1 MRHRRLPLAGGP
13 GIARPAADAT
23 RQGIPARLTP
33 VRWLRTFGEVV
44 RSGLTI
50 EETRLEP
57 LLALRTAAG
66 VAIVVGS
73 ALWLASPAYAASA
86 ALGAYSAG
94 GATFQRTWRPR
105 KVIALG
111 AGAGLA
117 LSTFVGYL
125 AAGRL
130 ATFLPLLA
138 VWAFAAGMAW
148 ALGSTAGIVAAT
160 TVGSMLVTITLPT
173 SVGRALEHAGVIA
186 LGGVAQAVLILLF
199 PIRRWGA
206 HRDALA
212 DALAALA
219 DYARRLRHDPT
230 APFEP
235 EPLMTAR
242 DAAAVTPSQARTRP
256 PVLHGPRG
264 LAEHILPVVAA
275 LADPDVGAPAEGP
288 GRDRARELL
297 DAAADVLD
305 AAARTVR
312 DGTPAEV
319 PAGAADVLHIDGE
332 HEVLEGP
339 ARQAAE
345 RLVELL
351 GEALEIAGSGGAHD
365 KAPAPHTPASIQ
377 FLVRP
382 TMFRLLPVVVR
393 AVHPELR
400 RDSPVFRHAVRL
412 AAVATLGYLIA
423 SRLPLNHGYWAPI
436 ASVMV
441 MRPDFH
447 GTYARAVARLAGTL
461 AGVALATGMVRA
473 MGPDA
478 QMFGALAVVSAALS
492 YTLIRTGYAYSQCF
506 TAAYV
511 VFLLGMGGQ
520 AWEQTVPERVVLTLI
535 GGVLAML
542 AYVVFPAWQTPRL
555 PGRLADWLAANGRY
569 AAAVLRSYAEP
580 TREHRADMR
589 RALLASREARAA
601 WEEAYDQAR
610 QEPVRPRGLT
620 SREAEE
626 AEEALKGFDRAAMVM
641 ESHVPRGD
649 SRFGPEAERL
659 AEALEADTAQAA
671 VDVRE
676 HRDPHWGRVEEALHA
691 WEGAAGDQSPVLRRG
706 AELQKRALE
715 DLATAVSRTPLERD
729 VGSARE
735 EQRVRA
741 AVAAESDGSGP
752 AHRSG

>member
-1 MRHRRLPLAGGP
+1 M
-13 GIARPAADAT
+13 T
-23 RQGIPARLTP
+23 
-33 VRWLRTFGEVV
+33 WLRAFGEVV
-44 RSGLTI
+44 RSALKI

-57 LLALRTAAG
+57 LLALRAAAG
-66 VAIVVGS
+66 LAIVIG
-73 ALWLASPAYAASA
+73 ATLWLASPAYAASA

-105 KVIALG
+105 KVVALG
-111 AGAGLA
+111 TGAALA

-130 ATFLPLLA
+130 VTFLPLLA

-148 ALGSTAGIVAAT
+148 AVGSTAGIVAAT

-186 LGGVAQAVLILLF
+186 LGGVTQAVLILLF

-212 DALAALA
+212 DALAAVA

-230 APFEP
+230 APFDP

-256 PVLHGPRG
+256 LVLHGPRG
-264 LAEHILPVVAA
+264 LAERVRPVVAA

-305 AAARTVR
+305 AVARSIR
-312 DGTPAEV
+312 RGTPAEV
-319 PAGAADVLHIDGE
+319 RPESMDALRVDEE

-351 GEALEIAGSGGAHD
+351 GEALEIAGCGCPPGR
-365 KAPAPHTPASIQ
+365 TPTPPGLAGDR
-377 FLVRP
+377 FMVRP
-382 TMFRLLPVVVR
+382 TMLRLVPVVVR
-393 AVHPELR
+393 AVRRELR
-400 RDSPVFRHAVRL
+400 PDSPVFRHAVRL

-423 SRLPLNHGYWAPI
+423 ARLPLGHGYWAPI

-447 GTYARAVARLAGTL
+447 RTYARAVARLAGTL

-473 MGPDA
+473 LGSDA
-478 QMFGALAVVSAALS
+478 YVSGALAVISAGLS
-492 YTLIRTGYAYSQCF
+492 YTLNRTGYAYTQCF

-520 AWEQTVPERVVLTLI
+520 AWEQTVPERVVLTLL
-535 GGVLAML
+535 GGALAML
-542 AYVVFPAWQTPRL
+542 AYVVYPAWETPRL

-569 AAAVLRSYAEP
+569 AAAVLRDYAEP
-580 TREHRADMR
+580 TREHHADMR
-589 RALLASREARAA
+589 RALLDSREARAA
-601 WEEAYDQAR
+601 WQEAYERAK

-620 SREAEE
+620 AREAQE
-626 AEEALKGFDRAAMVM
+626 AQEALKGFGRAAMLM
-641 ESHVPRGD
+641 ESHVPRAD
-649 SRFGPEAERL
+649 SRFVPEAERF
-659 AEALEADTAQAA
+659 AEALETDTAKAA
-671 VDVRE
+671 VAVRE
-676 HRDPHWGRVEEALHA
+676 HRNPDWGGVEEALRA
-691 WEGAAGDQSPVLRRG
+691 WEDAAAGNGSPVVRRE

-741 AVAAESDGSGP
+741 TLAAEGNGSGP
-752 AHRSG
+752 TRRGG

>member
-1 MRHRRLPLAGGP
+1 M
-13 GIARPAADAT
+13 
-23 RQGIPARLTP
+23 
-33 VRWLRTFGEVV
+33 
-44 RSGLTI
+44 RSGLKI

-57 LLALRTAAG
+57 LLALRAAVG
-66 VAIVVGS
+66 VAIVIGS
-73 ALWLASPAYAASA
+73 ALWLVSPAYAASA

-94 GATFQRTWRPR
+94 GATFQRNWRPR
-105 KVIALG
+105 KVVALG

-130 ATFLPLLA
+130 VTFLPLLA

-148 ALGSTAGIVAAT
+148 AVGSTAGIVAAT
-160 TVGSMLVTITLPT
+160 TVGGMLVTITLPT
-173 SVGRALEHAGVIA
+173 SIGRALEHAGVIA
-186 LGGVAQAVLILLF
+186 LGGVTQAVLILLF

-212 DALAALA
+212 DALAAVA

-230 APFEP
+230 APFDP

-264 LAEHILPVVAA
+264 LAERIRPVVAA

-305 AAARTVR
+305 AAARSIR
-312 DGTPAEV
+312 RGTPVEV
-319 PAGAADVLHIDGE
+319 RPESTDVLCVDEE
-332 HEVLEGP
+332 HDMLEGP
-339 ARQAAE
+339 ARRAAE

-351 GEALEIAGSGGAHD
+351 GEALEIAGSGCAPGRAPTPPGLAGA
-365 KAPAPHTPASIQ
+365 Q

-382 TMFRLLPVVVR
+382 TMLRLVPVVVR
-393 AVHPELR
+393 AVRRELR
-400 RDSPVFRHAVRL
+400 RDSPVFRHGVRL

-423 SRLPLNHGYWAPI
+423 ARLPLGHGYWAPI
-436 ASVMV
+436 VSVMV

-447 GTYARAVARLAGTL
+447 RTYARVVARLAGTL
-461 AGVALATGMVRA
+461 AGVALATGMVRVLA
-473 MGPDA
+473 PDA
-478 QMFGALAVVSAALS
+478 HVFGALAVVSAGLS
-492 YTLIRTGYAYSQCF
+492 YMLNRTGYAYSQCF

-511 VFLLGMGGQ
+511 VFLLGMDGQ
-520 AWEQTVPERVVLTLI
+520 VWEQTVPERVVLTLL
-535 GGVLAML
+535 GGALAML
-542 AYVVFPAWQTPRL
+542 AYVVFPAWETPRL

-569 AAAVLRSYAEP
+569 AAAVLRDYAEP
-580 TREHRADMR
+580 TWEHHTDMR
-589 RALLASREARAA
+589 QALLESREARAA
-601 WEEAYDQAR
+601 WQEAYDRAR

-620 SREAEE
+620 LREAQE
-626 AEEALKGFDRAAMVM
+626 AQEALKGFGRAAMLM
-641 ESHVPRGD
+641 EGHVPSAD
-649 SRFGPEAERL
+649 SRFVPESERF
-659 AEALEADTAQAA
+659 AEALETDTAKAA
-671 VDVRE
+671 IAVRE
-676 HRDPHWGRVEEALHA
+676 HRNPDWGRVEEALRA
-691 WEGAAGDQSPVLRRG
+691 WEDAAGNGSPVVRRE

-735 EQRVRA
+735 DQRVRA
-741 AVAAESDGSGP
+741 AAAAEDDESGP
-752 AHRSG
+752 VHRGG

>member
-1 MRHRRLPLAGGP
+1 M
-13 GIARPAADAT
+13 T
-23 RQGIPARLTP
+23 
-33 VRWLRTFGEVV
+33 WLRALREVV

-57 LLALRTAAG
+57 LLALRTAVG
-66 VAIVVGS
+66 VAIVIGP

-94 GATFQRTWRPR
+94 AATFQRTWRPR

-111 AGAGLA
+111 AGVGLA
-117 LSTFVGYL
+117 LSTFLGYL
-125 AAGRL
+125 AAGRF

-148 ALGSTAGIVAAT
+148 AVGSTAGIVAAT
-160 TVGSMLVTITLPT
+160 TVGSMLVTVTLPT
-173 SVGRALEHAGVIA
+173 SVGRALEHAGIIA
-186 LGGVAQAVLILLF
+186 LGGVAQALLILLF

-212 DALAALA
+212 DALAAVA

-230 APFEP
+230 APFDP

-242 DAAAVTPSQARTRP
+242 DAAAVTPSQARSRP
-256 PVLHGPRG
+256 SVLHGPRG
-264 LAEHILPVVAA
+264 LAERIRPVVAA

-297 DAAADVLD
+297 DAAAEVLD
-305 AAARTVR
+305 AAAGAIRR
-312 DGTPAEV
+312 GNPAEV
-319 PAGAADVLHIDGE
+319 SPGSTDALRVDEE

-351 GEALEIAGSGGAHD
+351 GEALEIARCGTRGRT
-365 KAPAPHTPASIQ
+365 PAPPGPANAQ

-382 TMFRLLPVVVR
+382 TMFRLVPVVVR
-393 AVHPELR
+393 AVRPELR

-423 SRLPLNHGYWAPI
+423 ARLPVDHGYWAPI
-436 ASVMV
+436 TSVMV

-447 GTYARAVARLAGTL
+447 QTYARAVARLAGTL

-473 MGPDA
+473 LGPDA
-478 QMFGALAVVSAALS
+478 QVFGLLAVVSAGLS
-492 YTLIRTGYAYSQCF
+492 FTLNRTGYAYSQCF

-520 AWEQTVPERVVLTLI
+520 GWEQTVPERVVLTLL
-535 GGVLAML
+535 GGALAML
-542 AYVVFPAWQTPRL
+542 AYVVFPAWETPRL
-555 PGRLADWLAANGRY
+555 PGRLADWLAADGRY

-580 TREHRADMR
+580 TREHHADLR

-601 WEEAYDQAR
+601 WQETYDRAR

-626 AEEALKGFDRAAMVM
+626 AQEALKGFDRAAMLM
-641 ESHVPRGD
+641 ESHVPRDD
-649 SRFGPEAERL
+649 SRLVPEAERF

-676 HRDPHWGRVEEALHA
+676 HRNPHWARVEEALHV
-691 WEGAAGDQSPVLRRG
+691 WEGAAAGDGSPVVRRG
-706 AELQKRALE
+706 VEMQKQALE

-741 AVAAESDGSGP
+741 AAAAEGDGSGP
-752 AHRSG
+752 AHRGG

>member
-1 MRHRRLPLAGGP
+1 M
-13 GIARPAADAT
+13 
-23 RQGIPARLTP
+23 
-33 VRWLRTFGEVV
+33 RWLRAFGEVV

-105 KVIALG
+105 KVIALA

-130 ATFLPLLA
+130 VTFLPLLA

-148 ALGSTAGIVAAT
+148 ALGSTAGIVATT

-199 PIRRWGA
+199 PVRRWGA

-212 DALAALA
+212 DALAAVA

-264 LAEHILPVVAA
+264 LAERIAPVVAA

-297 DAAADVLD
+297 AAAADVLD

-312 DGTPAEV
+312 RGTPTEVSARTAEV
-319 PAGAADVLHIDGE
+319 LHVDEE

-351 GEALEIAGSGGAHD
+351 CEALEIAGCGGARD
-365 KAPAPHTPASIQ
+365 KAPTPPGPPSAQ

-393 AVHPELR
+393 AVRPELR
-400 RDSPVFRHAVRL
+400 QDSPVFRHAVRL

-423 SRLPLNHGYWAPI
+423 SRLPVDHGYWAPI

-447 GTYARAVARLAGTL
+447 RTYARAVARLAGTL
-461 AGVALATGMVRA
+461 AGVAVATGMVRA
-473 MGPDA
+473 LGPDA
-478 QMFGALAVVSAALS
+478 HVFGALAVVSAGLS
-492 YTLIRTGYAYSQCF
+492 YTLNRTGYAYSQCF
-506 TAAYV
+506 TASYV

-520 AWEQTVPERVVLTLI
+520 AWEQTVPERVVLTLL
-535 GGVLAML
+535 GGALAML
-542 AYVVFPAWQTPRL
+542 AYVVFPAWETPRL
-555 PGRLADWLAANGRY
+555 PSRLADWLAANGRY
-569 AAAVLRSYAEP
+569 GAAVLRSYAEP
-580 TREHRADMR
+580 TWEHRTDMR

-601 WEEAYDQAR
+601 WQEAYDQAR

-641 ESHVPRGD
+641 ESHVPHGD
-649 SRFGPEAERL
+649 SRFAPDAERL

-676 HRDPHWGRVEEALHA
+676 HRNPDWGRVEEALHA
-691 WEGAAGDQSPVLRRG
+691 WEGAAEDRSPVLRRG

-729 VGSARE
+729 VGSTRE
-735 EQRVRA
+735 EQRMRA
-741 AVAAESDGSGP
+741 AVAEGDGSGP
-752 AHRSG
+752 AHRGA

>member
-1 MRHRRLPLAGGP
+1 M
-13 GIARPAADAT
+13 
-23 RQGIPARLTP
+23 
-33 VRWLRTFGEVV
+33 RWLRAFGEVV
-44 RSGLTI
+44 RSGLRI

-66 VAIVVGS
+66 VAIVIGP
-73 ALWLASPAYAASA
+73 ALWLISPEYAASA

-105 KVIALG
+105 KVIALS

-130 ATFLPLLA
+130 VTFLPLLA
-138 VWAFAAGMAW
+138 VWGFVAGMAW
-148 ALGSTAGIVAAT
+148 AVGSTAGIVAAT
-160 TVGSMLVTITLPT
+160 TVGSMLVTVTLPT

-186 LGGVAQAVLILLF
+186 LGGVVQAMLILLF

-212 DALAALA
+212 DALAAVA

-230 APFEP
+230 APFDP

-264 LAEHILPVVAA
+264 LAERIRPVVAV

-305 AAARTVR
+305 VAARSIRRGV
-312 DGTPAEV
+312 PAEV
-319 PAGAADVLHIDGE
+319 PPRSADVLRVDEE

-351 GEALEIAGSGGAHD
+351 GEALEIAGSGGG
-365 KAPAPHTPASIQ
+365 KRPTQPGPAGSQ

-382 TMFRLLPVVVR
+382 TMFRLVPVVVR
-393 AVHPELR
+393 AVRRELR
-400 RDSPVFRHAVRL
+400 GDSPVFRHAVRL

-423 SRLPLNHGYWAPI
+423 AQLPLGHGYWAPI

-447 GTYARAVARLAGTL
+447 RTYARAVARLAGTL

-473 MGPDA
+473 LGPDA
-478 QMFGALAVVSAALS
+478 HVFGALAVVSAGLS
-492 YTLIRTGYAYSQCF
+492 YTLSRTGYAYSQCF

-520 AWEQTVPERVVLTLI
+520 AWEQTVPERVVLTLL
-535 GGVLAML
+535 GGALAML
-542 AYVVFPAWQTPRL
+542 AYVVFPAWETPRL
-555 PGRLADWLAANGRY
+555 AGRLADWLAANGRY
-569 AAAVLRSYAEP
+569 AAAVLRSYADP

-601 WEEAYDQAR
+601 WQEAYDRAR

-626 AEEALKGFDRAAMVM
+626 AQEALKGFGRAAMLM
-641 ESHVPRGD
+641 ESDVLRAD
-649 SRFGPEAERL
+649 SRFVPEAERF

-676 HRDPHWGRVEEALHA
+676 HRNPDWGRVEEALHA
-691 WEGAAGDQSPVLRRG
+691 WEGAADGDRSPVVRRG

-729 VGSARE
+729 VVSARE

-741 AVAAESDGSGP
+741 AVEAEGDGSGP
-752 AHRSG
+752 AHRDG

>member
-1 MRHRRLPLAGGP
+1 M
-13 GIARPAADAT
+13 T
-23 RQGIPARLTP
+23 
-33 VRWLRTFGEVV
+33 WLRAFGEVV

-57 LLALRTAAG
+57 LLALRTATG
-66 VAIVVGS
+66 VAIVIGP
-73 ALWLASPAYAASA
+73 ALWLISPAYAASA

-105 KVIALG
+105 KVIALS

-130 ATFLPLLA
+130 VTFLPLLA
-138 VWAFAAGMAW
+138 VWGFVAGMAW
-148 ALGSTAGIVAAT
+148 AVGSTAGIVAAT
-160 TVGSMLVTITLPT
+160 TVGSMLVTVTLPT

-186 LGGVAQAVLILLF
+186 LGGVVQATLILLF

-212 DALAALA
+212 DALAAVA

-230 APFEP
+230 ASFDP

-264 LAEHILPVVAA
+264 LAERIRPVVAV

-305 AAARTVR
+305 VAARSIR
-312 DGTPAEV
+312 RGIPAEV
-319 PAGAADVLHIDGE
+319 PPRSADVLRVDEE

-351 GEALEIAGSGGAHD
+351 GEALEIAGSGGG
-365 KAPAPHTPASIQ
+365 KRPTQPGPAGSQ

-382 TMFRLLPVVVR
+382 TMFRLVPVVVR
-393 AVHPELR
+393 AVRRELR
-400 RDSPVFRHAVRL
+400 GDSPVFRHAVRL

-423 SRLPLNHGYWAPI
+423 AQLALGHGYWAPI

-447 GTYARAVARLAGTL
+447 RTYARAVARLAGTL

-473 MGPDA
+473 LGPDA
-478 QMFGALAVVSAALS
+478 HVFGALAVVSAGLS
-492 YTLIRTGYAYSQCF
+492 YTLSRTGYAYSQCF

-520 AWEQTVPERVVLTLI
+520 AWEQTVTERVVLTAL
-535 GGVLAML
+535 GGALAML
-542 AYVVFPAWQTPRL
+542 AYVVFPAWETPRL

-569 AAAVLRSYAEP
+569 AAAVLRNYAEP
-580 TREHRADMR
+580 TREHRGDMR

-601 WEEAYDQAR
+601 WQEAYDRAR

-626 AEEALKGFDRAAMVM
+626 AQEALKGFGRAAMLM
-641 ESHVPRGD
+641 ESDVPRAD
-649 SRFGPEAERL
+649 SRFVPEAERF
-659 AEALEADTAQAA
+659 ADALEADTAQAA

-676 HRDPHWGRVEEALHA
+676 HRNPDWGRVEEALHA
-691 WEGAAGDQSPVLRRG
+691 WEGAADGDRSPVVRRG

-741 AVAAESDGSGP
+741 AVEAEGDGSGP
-752 AHRSG
+752 AHRDG

>member
-1 MRHRRLPLAGGP
+1 M
-13 GIARPAADAT
+13 T
-23 RQGIPARLTP
+23 
-33 VRWLRTFGEVV
+33 WLRALREVV

-50 EETRLEP
+50 EEARLEP
-57 LLALRTAAG
+57 LLALRTAVG
-66 VAIVVGS
+66 VAIVIGP

-94 GATFQRTWRPR
+94 AATFQRTWRPR

-130 ATFLPLLA
+130 ATFLSLLA

-148 ALGSTAGIVAAT
+148 AVGSTAGIVAAT
-160 TVGSMLVTITLPT
+160 TVGSMLVTVTLPT
-173 SVGRALEHAGVIA
+173 SVGRALEHAGIIA
-186 LGGVAQAVLILLF
+186 LGGVAQALLILLF

-212 DALAALA
+212 DALAAVA

-230 APFEP
+230 APFDP

-256 PVLHGPRG
+256 SVLHGPRG
-264 LAEHILPVVAA
+264 LAERIRPVVAA

-288 GRDRARELL
+288 GRDRTRELL
-297 DAAADVLD
+297 DAAAEVLD
-305 AAARTVR
+305 AAARAIR
-312 DGTPAEV
+312 RGIPAEV
-319 PAGAADVLHIDGE
+319 SPGSTDALRVDE
-332 HEVLEGP
+332 KHEALEGP

-351 GEALEIAGSGGAHD
+351 GEALEIAGCGARGR
-365 KAPAPHTPASIQ
+365 TPQPRGSVGDQ

-382 TMFRLLPVVVR
+382 TMFRLVPVVVR
-393 AVHPELR
+393 AVRRELR

-412 AAVATLGYLIA
+412 AAVATLGYLVA
-423 SRLPLNHGYWAPI
+423 ARLPVGHGYWVPI
-436 ASVMV
+436 TSVMV

-447 GTYARAVARLAGTL
+447 RTYARAVARLAGTL

-473 MGPDA
+473 LGPDA
-478 QMFGALAVVSAALS
+478 QVFGLLAVVSAGLS
-492 YTLIRTGYAYSQCF
+492 FTLNRTGYAYSQCF

-520 AWEQTVPERVVLTLI
+520 AWEQTVPERVVLTLL
-535 GGVLAML
+535 GGALAML
-542 AYVVFPAWQTPRL
+542 AYVVFPAWETPRL
-555 PGRLADWLAANGRY
+555 PGRLADWLAAEGRY

-580 TREHRADMR
+580 TREHHADMR

-601 WEEAYDQAR
+601 WQETYDRAR

-626 AEEALKGFDRAAMVM
+626 AQEALKGFDRAAMLM
-641 ESHVPRGD
+641 ESHVPRAD
-649 SRFGPEAERL
+649 SRLVPEAERF
-659 AEALEADTAQAA
+659 AEAVEADTVQAA

-676 HRDPHWGRVEEALHA
+676 HRNPDWARVEAALHA
-691 WEGAAGDQSPVLRRG
+691 WEGAVAGDGSPVVRRG
-706 AELQKRALE
+706 AEMQKRALE

-741 AVAAESDGSGP
+741 AAAAEGDGSGP
-752 AHRSG
+752 AHRGG

>member
-1 MRHRRLPLAGGP
+1 M
-13 GIARPAADAT
+13 T
-23 RQGIPARLTP
+23 
-33 VRWLRTFGEVV
+33 WLRALMEVV
-44 RSGLTI
+44 RSGLTV

-57 LLALRTAAG
+57 LLALRTAVG
-66 VAIVVGS
+66 VAVIVGP

-94 GATFQRTWRPR
+94 AATFQRTWRPR

-130 ATFLPLLA
+130 VTFLPLLA

-148 ALGSTAGIVAAT
+148 AAGSTAGIVAAT

-173 SVGRALEHAGVIA
+173 STGRALEHAGVIA
-186 LGGVAQAVLILLF
+186 LGGVAQAMLILLF

-212 DALAALA
+212 DALAAVA
-219 DYARRLRHDPT
+219 DHARRLRHDPT
-230 APFEP
+230 AAFDP

-256 PVLHGPRG
+256 TVLHGPRG
-264 LAEHILPVVAA
+264 LAERILPVVAA
-275 LADPDVGAPAEGP
+275 LADPDVGAPAEGA

-297 DAAADVLD
+297 GAAADVLD
-305 AAARTVR
+305 AAARSIR
-312 DGTPAEV
+312 RGTPAEV
-319 PAGAADVLHIDGE
+319 PPASADVLRFDEE

-345 RLVELL
+345 RLVALL
-351 GEALEIAGSGGAHD
+351 GEALEIAGSGSTRGRGSTRGST
-365 KAPAPHTPASIQ
+365 PAPHGPAGAR

-382 TMFRLLPVVVR
+382 TMFRLVPVVVR
-393 AVHPELR
+393 SVR
-400 RDSPVFRHAVRL
+400 REIRRESPVFRHAVRL
-412 AAVATLGYLIA
+412 AAVAVLGYLIA
-423 SRLPLNHGYWAPI
+423 TRLPLGHGYWAPI
-436 ASVMV
+436 AAVMV

-447 GTYARAVARLAGTL
+447 RTYARAVARLAGTL
-461 AGVALATGMVRA
+461 AGVALATGVVRA
-473 MGPDA
+473 LGPDA
-478 QMFGALAVVSAALS
+478 HLFAVLAVVSAGLS

-511 VFLLGMGGQ
+511 VFLLAMGGQ
-520 AWEQTVPERVVLTLI
+520 AWEQTVLERVVLTLL

-542 AYVVFPAWQTPRL
+542 AYVVFPAWETPRL
-555 PGRLADWLAANGRY
+555 PSRLADWLTANGRY
-569 AAAVLRSYAEP
+569 AAAVLRSHAEP
-580 TREHRADMR
+580 TTEHRADMR
-589 RALLASREARAA
+589 RAQLASRRARAA
-601 WEEAYDQAR
+601 WHEGYDRAR
-610 QEPVRPRGLT
+610 QEPVPPRGLT

-626 AEEALKGFDRAAMVM
+626 AQEALKGFDRAAMLM
-641 ESHVPRGD
+641 ESLVPRAG
-649 SRFGPEAERL
+649 SPFAPEAERL

-671 VDVRE
+671 LDMRE
-676 HRDPHWGRVEEALHA
+676 HRNPDWGRVEEALHE
-691 WEGAAGDQSPVLRRG
+691 WPDAAVDRSRDIVRRG
-706 AELQKRALE
+706 AELQKQALE

-729 VGSARE
+729 IGAARE
-735 EQRVRA
+735 QRRARA
-741 AVAAESDGSGP
+741 AVVAEDDASAP
-752 AHRSG
+752 AHRGG

>member
-1 MRHRRLPLAGGP
+1 M
-13 GIARPAADAT
+13 T
-23 RQGIPARLTP
+23 
-33 VRWLRTFGEVV
+33 WLRALREVV

-50 EETRLEP
+50 EEARLEP
-57 LLALRTAAG
+57 LLALRTAVG
-66 VAIVVGS
+66 VAIVIGP

-94 GATFQRTWRPR
+94 AATFQRTWRPR

-130 ATFLPLLA
+130 ATFLSLLA

-148 ALGSTAGIVAAT
+148 AVGSTAGIVAAT
-160 TVGSMLVTITLPT
+160 TVGSMLVTVTLPT
-173 SVGRALEHAGVIA
+173 SVGRALEHAGIIA
-186 LGGVAQAVLILLF
+186 LGGVAQALLILLF

-212 DALAALA
+212 DALAAVA

-230 APFEP
+230 APFDP

-256 PVLHGPRG
+256 SVLHGPRG
-264 LAEHILPVVAA
+264 LAERIRPVVAA

-288 GRDRARELL
+288 GRDRTRELL
-297 DAAADVLD
+297 DAAAEVLD
-305 AAARTVR
+305 AAARAIR
-312 DGTPAEV
+312 RGI
-319 PAGAADVLHIDGE
+319 PAGVSPGSTDALRVDE
-332 HEVLEGP
+332 KHEVLEGP

-351 GEALEIAGSGGAHD
+351 GEALEIAGCGARGR
-365 KAPAPHTPASIQ
+365 TPQPRGSVGDQ

-382 TMFRLLPVVVR
+382 TMFRLVPVVVR
-393 AVHPELR
+393 AVRRELR

-412 AAVATLGYLIA
+412 AAVATLGYLVA
-423 SRLPLNHGYWAPI
+423 ARLPVGHGYWVPI
-436 ASVMV
+436 TSVMV

-447 GTYARAVARLAGTL
+447 RTYARAVARLAGTL

-473 MGPDA
+473 LGPDA
-478 QMFGALAVVSAALS
+478 QVFGLLAVVSAGLS
-492 YTLIRTGYAYSQCF
+492 FTLNRTGYAYSQCF

-520 AWEQTVPERVVLTLI
+520 AWEQTVPERVVLTLL
-535 GGVLAML
+535 GGALAML
-542 AYVVFPAWQTPRL
+542 AYVVFPAWETPRL
-555 PGRLADWLAANGRY
+555 PGRLADWLAAEGRY

-580 TREHRADMR
+580 TREHHADMR

-601 WEEAYDQAR
+601 WQETYDRAR

-626 AEEALKGFDRAAMVM
+626 AQEALKGFDRAAMLM
-641 ESHVPRGD
+641 ESHVPRAD
-649 SRFGPEAERL
+649 SRLVPEAERF
-659 AEALEADTAQAA
+659 AEAVEADTVQAA

-676 HRDPHWGRVEEALHA
+676 HRNPDWARVEEALHA
-691 WEGAAGDQSPVLRRG
+691 WEGAVAGDGSPVVRRG
-706 AELQKRALE
+706 AEMQKRALE

-741 AVAAESDGSGP
+741 AAAAEGDGSGP
-752 AHRSG
+752 AHRGG

>member
-1 MRHRRLPLAGGP
+1 M
-13 GIARPAADAT
+13 
-23 RQGIPARLTP
+23 
-33 VRWLRTFGEVV
+33 RWLRTFGEVV

-66 VAIVVGS
+66 VAIVIAS
-73 ALWLASPAYAASA
+73 ALWLVSPAYAASA
-86 ALGAYSAG
+86 ALGAFSAG

-130 ATFLPLLA
+130 VTFLPLLA

-186 LGGVAQAVLILLF
+186 LGGVTQAVLILLF

-212 DALAALA
+212 DALAAVA

-264 LAEHILPVVAA
+264 LAERILPVVAA

-297 DAAADVLD
+297 DAAAVVLD

-312 DGTPAEV
+312 RGTPAEV
-319 PAGAADVLHIDGE
+319 PAATAEVLHIDEE

-351 GEALEIAGSGGAHD
+351 CEVLEIAGCGGARDD
-365 KAPAPHTPASIQ
+365 KTPTPHGPASAQ

-382 TMFRLLPVVVR
+382 TMLRLLPVVVR
-393 AVHPELR
+393 EVRPELR

-447 GTYARAVARLAGTL
+447 RTYARAVARLAGTL

-473 MGPDA
+473 LGPDA
-478 QMFGALAVVSAALS
+478 HVFGALAVVSAALS

-535 GGVLAML
+535 GGALAML
-542 AYVVFPAWQTPRL
+542 AYVVFPAWETPRL

-569 AAAVLRSYAEP
+569 AAAVLRSHAEP

-601 WEEAYDQAR
+601 WQEAYEQAR

-641 ESHVPRGD
+641 ESHVPRAD

-659 AEALEADTAQAA
+659 AEAVEADTAQAA

-676 HRDPHWGRVEEALHA
+676 HRNPDWGRVEDALHA
-691 WEGAAGDQSPVLRRG
+691 WEGAAGDRSPVLRRG
-706 AELQKRALE
+706 AQLQKRALE
-715 DLATAVSRTPLERD
+715 DLTAAVSRTPLERD
-729 VGSARE
+729 IGSARE
-735 EQRVRA
+735 EQRMRA
-741 AVAAESDGSGP
+741 AVAAEDDGSGP
-752 AHRSG
+752 GHRGG

>member
-1 MRHRRLPLAGGP
+1 M
-13 GIARPAADAT
+13 
-23 RQGIPARLTP
+23 
-33 VRWLRTFGEVV
+33 RWLRAFAEVV

-66 VAIVVGS
+66 VAIVLGAV
-73 ALWLASPAYAASA
+73 LWLGSPAYAASA

-105 KVIALG
+105 KVIALC

-130 ATFLPLLA
+130 VTFLPLLA
-138 VWAFAAGMAW
+138 VWAFVSGMAW
-148 ALGSTAGIVAAT
+148 AVGPTAGIVAAT
-160 TVGSMLVTITLPT
+160 TVGSMLVTVTLPT
-173 SVGRALEHAGVIA
+173 SVGQALEHAGVIA
-186 LGGVAQAVLILLF
+186 LGGGVQAALILLF
-199 PIRRWGA
+199 PIRRWAA

-212 DALAALA
+212 DALAAVA

-230 APFEP
+230 APFDP

-242 DAAAVTPSQARTRP
+242 DAAAVTPWQARTRP
-256 PVLHGPRG
+256 PALHGPRG
-264 LAEHILPVVAA
+264 LAERIRPVVAA
-275 LADPDVGAPAEGP
+275 LADPDIGAPAEGP

-305 AAARTVR
+305 AVARSIR
-312 DGTPAEV
+312 RGTPAEV
-319 PAGAADVLHIDGE
+319 PPGSADVLHVDEG
-332 HEVLEGP
+332 HEVLQGP

-351 GEALEIAGSGGAHD
+351 GEALDIAESCGARREALT
-365 KAPAPHTPASIQ
+365 APDPARAQ

-382 TMFRLLPVVVR
+382 TLFRLVPVVLQAVR
-393 AVHPELR
+393 RELR

-423 SRLPLNHGYWAPI
+423 ARLPLSHGYWAPI

-447 GTYARAVARLAGTL
+447 RTYARAVARFVGTL
-461 AGVALATGMVRA
+461 VGVALATATVRA
-473 MGPDA
+473 LGPDDHV
-478 QMFGALAVVSAALS
+478 FGALTVVSAGLS

-520 AWEQTVPERVVLTLI
+520 AWDQTVPERVVLTLL
-535 GGVLAML
+535 GGALAML
-542 AYVVFPAWQTPRL
+542 AYVLFPAWETPQL

-569 AAAVLRSYAEP
+569 AAEVLRSYAEP
-580 TREHRADMR
+580 TREHRTVMR

-601 WEEAYDQAR
+601 WQGAYEQAKH
-610 QEPVRPRGLT
+610 EPVRPRGLT

-626 AEEALKGFDRAAMVM
+626 AQEALQRFGRAAMLM
-641 ESHVPRGD
+641 ESHVPKD
-649 SRFGPEAERL
+649 ASRFAPEAERL

-671 VDVRE
+671 EDVRE
-676 HRDPHWGRVEEALHA
+676 HRNPDWRRVEEALHA
-691 WEGAAGDQSPVLRRG
+691 WESAADRERSPVLQRG
-706 AELQKRALE
+706 AELQKRALD
-715 DLATAVSRTPLERD
+715 DLTTAVSRTPLERD

-735 EQRVRA
+735 EHRA
-741 AVAAESDGSGP
+741 RGAVAAKGAGP
-752 AHRSG
+752 P

>member
-1 MRHRRLPLAGGP
+1 M
-13 GIARPAADAT
+13 
-23 RQGIPARLTP
+23 
-33 VRWLRTFGEVV
+33 RWLRTFGEVV

-50 EETRLEP
+50 DETRLEP

-66 VAIVVGS
+66 VAIVIGS
-73 ALWLASPAYAASA
+73 ALWLVSPAYAASA

-130 ATFLPLLA
+130 VTFLPLLA

-212 DALAALA
+212 DALAAVA

-256 PVLHGPRG
+256 SVLHGPRG
-264 LAEHILPVVAA
+264 LAERILPVVAA

-297 DAAADVLD
+297 AAAADVLD

-312 DGTPAEV
+312 RGTPAEV
-319 PAGAADVLHIDGE
+319 PAGTAEVLHVDEE

-351 GEALEIAGSGGAHD
+351 GEALEIAGSGGVRD
-365 KAPAPHTPASIQ
+365 KAPPQNASAQ

-382 TMFRLLPVVVR
+382 TMFRLLPVAVR
-393 AVHPELR
+393 AVRPELR

-447 GTYARAVARLAGTL
+447 RTYARAVARLAGTL

-473 MGPDA
+473 LGPDA
-478 QMFGALAVVSAALS
+478 HVFGALAVVSVALS

-535 GGVLAML
+535 GGALAML
-542 AYVVFPAWQTPRL
+542 AYVVFPAWETPRL

-569 AAAVLRSYAEP
+569 AAAVLRSHAEP
-580 TREHRADMR
+580 TGEHRADMR
-589 RALLASREARAA
+589 RALLASREARVA
-601 WEEAYDQAR
+601 WQEAYEQAR

-641 ESHVPRGD
+641 ESHVPQAD
-649 SRFGPEAERL
+649 SRFVPEAERL

-671 VDVRE
+671 ADVRE
-676 HRDPHWGRVEEALHA
+676 HRNPDWGRVEDALHA
-691 WEGAAGDQSPVLRRG
+691 WEGAAGDRSPVLRRG

-741 AVAAESDGSGP
+741 AVAAEDDGSAPG
-752 AHRSG
+752 HRGG

>member
-1 MRHRRLPLAGGP
+1 M
-13 GIARPAADAT
+13 T
-23 RQGIPARLTP
+23 
-33 VRWLRTFGEVV
+33 WLRAFGEVV
-44 RSGLTI
+44 RSGLRI

-66 VAIVVGS
+66 VAIVLGL
-73 ALWLASPAYAASA
+73 ALWLVSPAYAASA

-125 AAGRL
+125 GAGRL
-130 ATFLPLLA
+130 VTFLPLLT

-148 ALGSTAGIVAAT
+148 AVGSTAGIVAAT

-212 DALAALA
+212 DALAAVA

-230 APFEP
+230 APFDP

-264 LAEHILPVVAA
+264 LAERIRPVVAA

-305 AAARTVR
+305 AAARSIRRGAPV
-312 DGTPAEV
+312 EV
-319 PAGAADVLHIDGE
+319 PPGSADVLRVDEE

-339 ARQAAE
+339 ARQTAE

-351 GEALEIAGSGGAHD
+351 GEAVETAGSGARGKTPTQPGPAGA
-365 KAPAPHTPASIQ
+365 Q

-382 TMFRLLPVVVR
+382 TMFRLVPVVVR
-393 AVHPELR
+393 AVRRELR

-423 SRLPLNHGYWAPI
+423 DRLPLGHGYWAPI

-447 GTYARAVARLAGTL
+447 RTYARAVARLAGTL

-473 MGPDA
+473 LGPDA
-478 QMFGALAVVSAALS
+478 HVFGALAVVSAGLS

-520 AWEQTVPERVVLTLI
+520 AWEQTVPERVVLTLL
-535 GGVLAML
+535 GGALAML
-542 AYVVFPAWQTPRL
+542 AYVVFPAWETPRL

-601 WEEAYDQAR
+601 WQEAYDRAR

-626 AEEALKGFDRAAMVM
+626 AQEALKGFGRAAMLM
-641 ESHVPRGD
+641 ESHVPRDD
-649 SRFGPEAERL
+649 SRFVPEAERL

-676 HRDPHWGRVEEALHA
+676 HRNPDWGRVEDALHA
-691 WEGAAGDQSPVLRRG
+691 WEGAAAGDRSPVMRRE

-741 AVAAESDGSGP
+741 AVAAEDDDQDPRPGVGDGAGDGERRTSWSGK
-752 AHRSG
+752 

>member
-1 MRHRRLPLAGGP
+1 M
-13 GIARPAADAT
+13 
-23 RQGIPARLTP
+23 
-33 VRWLRTFGEVV
+33 RWLRAFGEVV
-44 RSGLTI
+44 RSGLRI

-66 VAIVVGS
+66 VAIVIGP
-73 ALWLASPAYAASA
+73 ALWLISPSYAASA

-105 KVIALG
+105 KVIALS

-125 AAGRL
+125 SAGRL
-130 ATFLPLLA
+130 VTFLPLLA
-138 VWAFAAGMAW
+138 VWGFVAGMAW
-148 ALGSTAGIVAAT
+148 AVGSTAGIVAAT
-160 TVGSMLVTITLPT
+160 TVGSMLVTVTLPT

-186 LGGVAQAVLILLF
+186 LGGVVQAMLILLF

-212 DALAALA
+212 DALAAVA

-230 APFEP
+230 APFDP

-264 LAEHILPVVAA
+264 LAERIRPVVAV

-305 AAARTVR
+305 VAARSIR
-312 DGTPAEV
+312 RGIPAEV
-319 PAGAADVLHIDGE
+319 PPRSAAVLRVDQE

-351 GEALEIAGSGGAHD
+351 GEALEIAGSGGGTRPTQPG
-365 KAPAPHTPASIQ
+365 PAGSQ

-382 TMFRLLPVVVR
+382 TMFRLVPVVVR
-393 AVHPELR
+393 AVRRELR
-400 RDSPVFRHAVRL
+400 MDSPVFRHAVRL

-423 SRLPLNHGYWAPI
+423 AQLPLGHGYWAPI

-447 GTYARAVARLAGTL
+447 RTYARAVARLAGTL

-473 MGPDA
+473 LGPDA
-478 QMFGALAVVSAALS
+478 HVFGALTVVSAGLS
-492 YTLIRTGYAYSQCF
+492 YTLSRTGYAYSQCF

-520 AWEQTVPERVVLTLI
+520 AWEQTVPERVVLTLL
-535 GGVLAML
+535 GGALAML
-542 AYVVFPAWQTPRL
+542 AYVVFPAWETPRL
-555 PGRLADWLAANGRY
+555 AGRLADWLAANGRY
-569 AAAVLRSYAEP
+569 AAAVLRSYADP

-601 WEEAYDQAR
+601 WQEAYDRAR
-610 QEPVRPRGLT
+610 QEPVSPRGLT

-626 AEEALKGFDRAAMVM
+626 AQEALKGFGRAAMLM
-641 ESHVPRGD
+641 ESDVLRAD
-649 SRFGPEAERL
+649 SRFVPEAERF
-659 AEALEADTAQAA
+659 ADALEADTAQAA

-676 HRDPHWGRVEEALHA
+676 HRNPDWGRVEEALHA
-691 WEGAAGDQSPVLRRG
+691 WEGAVDGDQSPVVRRG

-741 AVAAESDGSGP
+741 AVKAEGDGSGP
-752 AHRSG
+752 AHRDG

>member
-1 MRHRRLPLAGGP
+1 M
-13 GIARPAADAT
+13 
-23 RQGIPARLTP
+23 
-33 VRWLRTFGEVV
+33 RWLRAFGEVV
-44 RSGLTI
+44 RSGLRI

-66 VAIVVGS
+66 VAIVIGP
-73 ALWLASPAYAASA
+73 ALWLISPEYAASA

-105 KVIALG
+105 KVIALS

-130 ATFLPLLA
+130 VTFLPLLA

-148 ALGSTAGIVAAT
+148 AVGSTAGIVAAT
-160 TVGSMLVTITLPT
+160 TVGSMLVTVTLPT

-212 DALAALA
+212 DALAAVA

-230 APFEP
+230 APFDP

-256 PVLHGPRG
+256 PALHGPRG
-264 LAEHILPVVAA
+264 LAERIRPVVAV

-305 AAARTVR
+305 VAARSIR
-312 DGTPAEV
+312 RGIPAEV
-319 PAGAADVLHIDGE
+319 PPGSADVLRVDEE

-351 GEALEIAGSGGAHD
+351 GEALEIAGSGGG
-365 KAPAPHTPASIQ
+365 KRPTPPGPAGAQ

-382 TMFRLLPVVVR
+382 TMFRLVPVVVR
-393 AVHPELR
+393 AVHRELR
-400 RDSPVFRHAVRL
+400 GDSPVFRHAVRL

-423 SRLPLNHGYWAPI
+423 AQLPLGHGYWAPI

-447 GTYARAVARLAGTL
+447 RTYARAVARLAGTL

-473 MGPDA
+473 LGPDA
-478 QMFGALAVVSAALS
+478 HVFGALAVVSAGLS
-492 YTLIRTGYAYSQCF
+492 YTLSRTGYAYSQCF

-520 AWEQTVPERVVLTLI
+520 AWEQTVPERVVLTLL
-535 GGVLAML
+535 GGALAML
-542 AYVVFPAWQTPRL
+542 AYVVFPAWETPRL

-569 AAAVLRSYAEP
+569 AAAVLRSYADP

-601 WEEAYDQAR
+601 WQEAYDRAR

-626 AEEALKGFDRAAMVM
+626 AQEALKGFGRAAMLM
-641 ESHVPRGD
+641 ESDV
-649 SRFGPEAERL
+649 SRADGRFVPEAERF

-676 HRDPHWGRVEEALHA
+676 HRNPDWRRVEEALRA
-691 WEGAAGDQSPVLRRG
+691 WEGAADGDRSPVVRRG

-741 AVAAESDGSGP
+741 AVEAEGDGSGP
-752 AHRSG
+752 AHRDG

>member
-1 MRHRRLPLAGGP
+1 M
-13 GIARPAADAT
+13 
-23 RQGIPARLTP
+23 
-33 VRWLRTFGEVV
+33 RWLRAFGEAV

-66 VAIVVGS
+66 VAIVIGPV
-73 ALWLASPAYAASA
+73 LWLASPAYAASA
-86 ALGAYSAG
+86 ALGAFSAG

-117 LSTFVGYL
+117 FGTFVGYL

-130 ATFLPLLA
+130 VTFLPLLA

-148 ALGSTAGIVAAT
+148 AVGSTAGIVAAT
-160 TVGSMLVTITLPT
+160 TVGSMLVTTTLPT
-173 SVGRALEHAGVIA
+173 SVGRAMEHAGIIA
-186 LGGVAQAVLILLF
+186 VGGMVQAVLILLF

-212 DALAALA
+212 DALAAVA
-219 DYARRLRHDPT
+219 DHARRLRHDPT
-230 APFEP
+230 APFDP

-264 LAEHILPVVAA
+264 LAERILPVVAA
-275 LADPDVGAPAEGP
+275 LADPDIGAPAEGS

-297 DAAADVLD
+297 TAAADVLD
-305 AAARTVR
+305 AAAHSIRR
-312 DGTPAEV
+312 GIPAEV
-319 PAGAADVLHIDGE
+319 PARSMEVLRVDDE

-345 RLVELL
+345 RLVDLL
-351 GEALEIAGSGGAHD
+351 GEAWEIAGSGCARD
-365 KAPAPHTPASIQ
+365 KAPSPPGPANAQ
-377 FLVRP
+377 FLMRP

-393 AVHPELR
+393 AVRRELR
-400 RDSPVFRHAVRL
+400 PDSPVFRHALRL

-423 SRLPLNHGYWAPI
+423 SRLPLGHGYWAPI

-447 GTYARAVARLAGTL
+447 RTYARAVARLAGTL

-473 MGPDA
+473 LGPDA
-478 QMFGALAVVSAALS
+478 HVSGALAVVSAGLS

-520 AWEQTVPERVVLTLI
+520 AWEQTVPERVVLTLL
-535 GGVLAML
+535 GGALAML
-542 AYVVFPAWQTPRL
+542 AYLVFPAWETPRL

-569 AAAVLRSYAEP
+569 AATVLRDYAEP

-589 RALLASREARAA
+589 RALLANREARAN
-601 WEEAYDQAR
+601 WHEAYDQAR

-620 SREAEE
+620 SREAQD
-626 AEEALKGFDRAAMVM
+626 AQKALEGLDRAAMLM
-641 ESHVPRGD
+641 ESHVPPAD
-649 SRFGPEAERL
+649 SRSVPEAERF

-671 VDVRE
+671 DDVRE
-676 HRDPHWGRVEEALHA
+676 HRNPDWGRVEEALHA
-691 WEGAAGDQSPVLRRG
+691 WERAAGDGSPVLRRG

-741 AVAAESDGSGP
+741 AAAEGDGSGP
-752 AHRSG
+752 AHRGG

>member
-1 MRHRRLPLAGGP
+1 MTG
-13 GIARPAADAT
+13 
-23 RQGIPARLTP
+23 
-33 VRWLRTFGEVV
+33 LRAFGEVV
-44 RSGLTI
+44 RSGLKI

-57 LLALRTAAG
+57 LLALRAAAG
-66 VAIVVGS
+66 LAIVIG
-73 ALWLASPAYAASA
+73 ATLWLASPAYAASA

-111 AGAGLA
+111 TGAALA

-130 ATFLPLLA
+130 VTFLPLLA

-148 ALGSTAGIVAAT
+148 AVGSTAGIVAAT

-173 SVGRALEHAGVIA
+173 STGRALEHAGIIA
-186 LGGVAQAVLILLF
+186 LGGVIQAVLILLF

-212 DALAALA
+212 DALAAMA

-230 APFEP
+230 APFDP

-256 PVLHGPRG
+256 LVLHGPRG
-264 LAEHILPVVAA
+264 LAERIRPVVAA

-305 AAARTVR
+305 AVARSIR
-312 DGTPAEV
+312 RGTPVEV
-319 PAGAADVLHIDGE
+319 RPESMDVLRLNEE

-351 GEALEIAGSGGAHD
+351 GEALEIAGSGCPPGR
-365 KAPAPHTPASIQ
+365 TPTPPGLAGDR
-377 FLVRP
+377 FMVRP
-382 TMFRLLPVVVR
+382 TMLRLVPVVVR
-393 AVHPELR
+393 AVRRELR
-400 RDSPVFRHAVRL
+400 PDSPVFRHAVRL
-412 AAVATLGYLIA
+412 AAVATVGYLIA
-423 SRLPLNHGYWAPI
+423 ARLPLGHGYWAPI

-447 GTYARAVARLAGTL
+447 RTYARAVARLAGTL
-461 AGVALATGMVRA
+461 VGVALATGVVRA
-473 MGPDA
+473 LGTDA
-478 QMFGALAVVSAALS
+478 HLSAVPAIVSAGLS
-492 YTLIRTGYAYSQCF
+492 YTLNRTGYAYSQCF

-520 AWEQTVPERVVLTLI
+520 AWEQTVPERVVLTLL
-535 GGVLAML
+535 GGALAML
-542 AYVVFPAWQTPRL
+542 AYVVYPAWETPRL
-555 PGRLADWLAANGRY
+555 PGRLADWLAADSRY
-569 AAAVLRSYAEP
+569 AAAVLRSHARP

-589 RALLASREARAA
+589 RALLASRDARAA
-601 WEEAYDQAR
+601 WQKAYEQAR
-610 QEPVRPRGLT
+610 REPVGPRGLT
-620 SREAEE
+620 SREAED
-626 AEEALKGFDRAAMVM
+626 AQEALKRFGRAAMLM
-641 ESHVPRGD
+641 ESHVPRAD
-649 SRFGPEAERL
+649 SRFASEAERL
-659 AEALEADTAQAA
+659 AEALEADTEQAA
-671 VDVRE
+671 EDVRE
-676 HRDPHWGRVEEALHA
+676 HRNPDWGRVEEALHA
-691 WEGAAGDQSPVLRRG
+691 WQGSALGTGSPVVRRE
-706 AELQKRALE
+706 AELEKRALE

-729 VGSARE
+729 VGPARE

-741 AVAAESDGSGP
+741 TLAAEDDGPGP
-752 AHRSG
+752 AHQGG

>member
-1 MRHRRLPLAGGP
+1 M
-13 GIARPAADAT
+13 T
-23 RQGIPARLTP
+23 
-33 VRWLRTFGEVV
+33 WLRALGEVA

-57 LLALRTAAG
+57 LVALRAAAG
-66 VAIVVGS
+66 VAIVV
-73 ALWLASPAYAASA
+73 APTLWLVSPAYAASA

-117 LSTFVGYL
+117 LGTFVGYL

-130 ATFLPLLA
+130 VTFLPLLA

-148 ALGSTAGIVAAT
+148 AVGSTAGIVAAT

-186 LGGVAQAVLILLF
+186 LGGVVQAVLILLF

-212 DALAALA
+212 DALAAVA

-230 APFEP
+230 ASFDP

-242 DAAAVTPSQARTRP
+242 NAAAVTPSQARTRP
-256 PVLHGPRG
+256 PILHGPRG
-264 LAEHILPVVAA
+264 LAERIRPVVAA

-305 AAARTVR
+305 TAARSVR
-312 DGTPAEV
+312 RGTPAEV
-319 PAGAADVLHIDGE
+319 PPDKTDVLCVGGE
-332 HEVLEGP
+332 HEVLEGS
-339 ARQAAE
+339 ARQTAE
-345 RLVELL
+345 RLVDLL
-351 GEALEIAGSGGAHD
+351 GEALEIAGSGCARER
-365 KAPAPHTPASIQ
+365 ASTPSGLAGGQ

-382 TMFRLLPVVVR
+382 TMLRLVPVVVQ
-393 AVHPELR
+393 AVRRELH

-412 AAVATLGYLIA
+412 AAVATLGYVIA
-423 SRLPLNHGYWAPI
+423 ARLPLGHGYWAPLT
-436 ASVMV
+436 SVMV

-447 GTYARAVARLAGTL
+447 QTYARAVARLAGTL
-461 AGVALATGMVRA
+461 AGVALATGMVRVL
-473 MGPDA
+473 GPDA
-478 QMFGALAVVSAALS
+478 HLSGALAVVSAGLS
-492 YTLIRTGYAYSQCF
+492 YMLNRTGYAYSQCF

-520 AWEQTVPERVVLTLI
+520 AWEQTVPDRMVLTLL
-535 GGVLAML
+535 GGALAML
-542 AYVVFPAWQTPRL
+542 AYVVFPAWETPRL

-569 AAAVLRSYAEP
+569 AASVLRHYAEP
-580 TREHRADMR
+580 TRERQADMR

-601 WEEAYDQAR
+601 WQEAYDRAR
-610 QEPVRPRGLT
+610 REPVRPRGLT
-620 SREAEE
+620 SREAHE
-626 AEEALKGFDRAAMVM
+626 AQEALKGFGRAAMLM
-641 ESHVPRGD
+641 ESHVPRDGGHD
-649 SRFGPEAERL
+649 VSEAERF
-659 AEALEADTAQAA
+659 AEALEADTARAA
-671 VDVRE
+671 ADVRE
-676 HRDPHWGRVEEALHA
+676 HRNPEWGRVEEALRA
-691 WEGAAGDQSPVLRRG
+691 WEDTAGRESPVVRRE
-706 AELQKRALE
+706 AELQKRSLE

-735 EQRVRA
+735 ERRVRA
-741 AVAAESDGSGP
+741 AAAADDGSGP
-752 AHRSG
+752 ANRGG

>member
-1 MRHRRLPLAGGP
+1 M
-13 GIARPAADAT
+13 T
-23 RQGIPARLTP
+23 
-33 VRWLRTFGEVV
+33 WLRTFGEVL

-66 VAIVVGS
+66 VALVIVP

-130 ATFLPLLA
+130 MTFLPLLT

-173 SVGRALEHAGVIA
+173 SLGRALEHAGVIA
-186 LGGVAQAVLILLF
+186 LGGVVQAVLILLF

-212 DALAALA
+212 DALAAMA

-230 APFEP
+230 APFDP

-264 LAEHILPVVAA
+264 LAERIRPVVAA
-275 LADPDVGAPAEGP
+275 LADPDVGAPAQGP

-297 DAAADVLD
+297 NAAADVLD
-305 AAARTVR
+305 ATARSIR

-319 PAGAADVLHIDGE
+319 PPGTTDVLRVDDK

-351 GEALEIAGSGGAHD
+351 GEALEIAESGSARGRT
-365 KAPAPHTPASIQ
+365 PAPHGPPDTR

-382 TMFRLLPVVVR
+382 TMLRLVPVAVR
-393 AVHPELR
+393 ALHREFR

-412 AAVATLGYLIA
+412 AAVATIGYLIA
-423 SRLPLNHGYWAPI
+423 AQLPLGHGYWAPI

-447 GTYARAVARLAGTL
+447 RTYARAVARFAGTL

-473 MGPDA
+473 LGPDA
-478 QMFGALAVVSAALS
+478 HVFGALAVVSAGLS

-520 AWEQTVPERVVLTLI
+520 AWEQTVPERAVLTLL
-535 GGVLAML
+535 GGILAML
-542 AYVVFPAWQTPRL
+542 AFVMFPAWETPRL

-569 AAAVLRSYAEP
+569 AAAVLRNYAEP
-580 TREHRADMR
+580 TREHHADMR
-589 RALLASREARAA
+589 RALLASREARTA
-601 WEEAYDQAR
+601 WQEAYDQAR

-626 AEEALKGFDRAAMVM
+626 AQEALKEFDRAAMLM
-641 ESHVPRGD
+641 ESNVPRAD
-649 SRFGPEAERL
+649 SRFASEAERL
-659 AEALEADTAQAA
+659 ADALEADTAQAA

-676 HRDPHWGRVEEALHA
+676 HRNPDWRRVEEALHA
-691 WEGAAGDQSPVLRRG
+691 WEGTTSREPSPVLRRG
-706 AELQKRALE
+706 AELQKRALK
-715 DLATAVSRTPLERD
+715 DLTTAVSRTPLEQD
-729 VGSARE
+729 TGSARE
-735 EQRVRA
+735 EQRVQA
-741 AVAAESDGSGP
+741 AVAAEGDGSAAG
-752 AHRSG
+752 HQGG

>member
-1 MRHRRLPLAGGP
+1 M
-13 GIARPAADAT
+13 
-23 RQGIPARLTP
+23 
-33 VRWLRTFGEVV
+33 RWLRTFGEVV

-66 VAIVVGS
+66 VALVIGP
-73 ALWLASPAYAASA
+73 ALWLVSPAYAASA

-94 GATFQRTWRPR
+94 AATFQRTWRPR

-117 LSTFVGYL
+117 LGTFVGYL

-130 ATFLPLLA
+130 VTFLPLLA

-212 DALAALA
+212 DALAAVA

-230 APFEP
+230 APFDP

-256 PVLHGPRG
+256 SVLHGPRG
-264 LAEHILPVVAA
+264 LAERILPVVAA

-297 DAAADVLD
+297 NAAADVLD
-305 AAARTVR
+305 AAARSIR
-312 DGTPAEV
+312 RGTSTEV
-319 PAGAADVLHIDGE
+319 PPRSADVLRVDEE

-345 RLVELL
+345 GLVELL
-351 GEALEIAGSGGAHD
+351 AETLEIAGSGGARD
-365 KAPAPHTPASIQ
+365 KAPTPSGPASAQ

-393 AVHPELR
+393 AVRRELR

-423 SRLPLNHGYWAPI
+423 SRLPVGHGYWAPI

-447 GTYARAVARLAGTL
+447 RTYARAVGRLAGTL

-473 MGPDA
+473 LGPDA
-478 QMFGALAVVSAALS
+478 HVFGALAVVSAALS
-492 YTLIRTGYAYSQCF
+492 YTLFRTGYAYSQCF

-520 AWEQTVPERVVLTLI
+520 TWEQTVPERVVLTLL
-535 GGVLAML
+535 GGALAML
-542 AYVVFPAWQTPRL
+542 AYVVFPAWETPRL
-555 PGRLADWLAANGRY
+555 PGRLADWLAADGRY

-601 WEEAYDQAR
+601 WQEAYDQAR

-620 SREAEE
+620 SREAED
-626 AEEALKGFDRAAMVM
+626 AQEALKGFDRAAMLM
-641 ESHVPRGD
+641 ESHVPRVD
-649 SRFGPEAERL
+649 SRFVPEAERF
-659 AEALEADTAQAA
+659 AEALEADTVQAA
-671 VDVRE
+671 DDVRE
-676 HRDPHWGRVEEALHA
+676 HRNPDWGRVEEALHA
-691 WEGAAGDQSPVLRRG
+691 WEGAAGDRSPVLRRG
-706 AELQKRALE
+706 AELQKRAL
-715 DLATAVSRTPLERD
+715 DNLATAVSRTPLERD

-741 AVAAESDGSGP
+741 AVAAEGDGSSP
-752 AHRSG
+752 AHRGG

>member
-1 MRHRRLPLAGGP
+1 M
-13 GIARPAADAT
+13 T
-23 RQGIPARLTP
+23 
-33 VRWLRTFGEVV
+33 WLRALREVV
-44 RSGLTI
+44 RSGLTL
-50 EETRLEP
+50 EEARLEP
-57 LLALRTAAG
+57 LLALRTAVG
-66 VAIVVGS
+66 MAIIIGP

-94 GATFQRTWRPR
+94 AATFQRTWRPR

-130 ATFLPLLA
+130 VTLLPLLA
-138 VWAFAAGMAW
+138 VWAFVAGMAW
-148 ALGSTAGIVAAT
+148 AVGSTAGIVAAT

-186 LGGVAQAVLILLF
+186 LGGVVQAVLILLF

-212 DALAALA
+212 DALAAVA

-230 APFEP
+230 AAFDP

-242 DAAAVTPSQARTRP
+242 DAAVVTPSQARTRP
-256 PVLHGPRG
+256 TVLHGPRG
-264 LAEHILPVVAA
+264 LAERILPAVAA
-275 LADPDVGAPAEGP
+275 LADPDVGAPAEGA

-297 DAAADVLD
+297 GAAADVLD
-305 AAARTVR
+305 AAARSIR
-312 DGTPAEV
+312 RGTPAEV
-319 PAGAADVLHIDGE
+319 PPASADVLRVDEE

-339 ARQAAE
+339 ARRAAE

-351 GEALEIAGSGGAHD
+351 GEALEIAGSGSTRGGP
-365 KAPAPHTPASIQ
+365 PAPHGPAGAP

-382 TMFRLLPVVVR
+382 TMLRLVPVVVR
-393 AVHPELR
+393 AVRRELR

-412 AAVATLGYLIA
+412 AAVAVLGYLIA
-423 SRLPLNHGYWAPI
+423 TRLPLGHGYWAPI
-436 ASVMV
+436 AAVMV

-447 GTYARAVARLAGTL
+447 QTYARAVARLAGTL

-473 MGPDA
+473 LGPDA
-478 QMFGALAVVSAALS
+478 QLFGVLAVVSAGLS

-511 VFLLGMGGQ
+511 VFLLAMGGQ
-520 AWEQTVPERVVLTLI
+520 AWEQTVPERVVLTLL
-535 GGVLAML
+535 GGALAML
-542 AYVVFPAWQTPRL
+542 AYVVFPAWETPRL

-569 AAAVLRSYAEP
+569 AAAVLRSHAEP

-589 RALLASREARAA
+589 RAQLASREARAA
-601 WEEAYDQAR
+601 WQEAYDQAR
-610 QEPVRPRGLT
+610 QEPIPPRGLT

-626 AEEALKGFDRAAMVM
+626 AQEALKGFDRAAMLM
-641 ESHVPRGD
+641 ESLVPRAGGP
-649 SRFGPEAERL
+649 FTPEAERL

-671 VDVRE
+671 VAVRE
-676 HRDPHWGRVEEALHA
+676 HRNPDWGRVEDVLQA
-691 WEGAAGDQSPVLRRG
+691 WPDAAADRSPVVRRG
-706 AELQKRALE
+706 AELQKQALE

-729 VGSARE
+729 TGSARE
-735 EQRVRA
+735 QQRARA
-741 AVAAESDGSGP
+741 ALAAEGDES
-752 AHRSG
+752 AHAQRGG

>member
-1 MRHRRLPLAGGP
+1 M
-13 GIARPAADAT
+13 
-23 RQGIPARLTP
+23 
-33 VRWLRTFGEVV
+33 RWLRTFGEIA

-66 VAIVVGS
+66 VALVIGP
-73 ALWLASPAYAASA
+73 ALWLVSPEYAASA

-94 GATFQRTWRPR
+94 AATFQRSWRPR

-130 ATFLPLLA
+130 VTFLPLLA
-138 VWAFAAGMAW
+138 AWAFAAGMAW
-148 ALGSTAGIVAAT
+148 ALGPTSGIVAAT
-160 TVGSMLVTITLPT
+160 TVGSMLVTVTLPT

-212 DALAALA
+212 DALAAVA
-219 DYARRLRHDPT
+219 DHARRLRHDPT
-230 APFEP
+230 APFDP

-264 LAEHILPVVAA
+264 LAERILPVVAA

-297 DAAADVLD
+297 GAAADILD
-305 AAARTVR
+305 AAARSIRRGIPVEVPPR
-312 DGTPAEV
+312 SAEV
-319 PAGAADVLHIDGE
+319 LRVDEEG
-332 HEVLEGP
+332 EVLDGL

-351 GEALEIAGSGGAHD
+351 AEALEVAGSGGPGA
-365 KAPAPHTPASIQ
+365 KGPTPPPGPGNAR

-382 TMFRLLPVVVR
+382 TLFGLFPVVLGAVR
-393 AVHPELR
+393 RELR

-412 AAVATLGYLIA
+412 AAVATLGCLIA
-423 SRLPLNHGYWAPI
+423 SRLPLEHGYWAPI

-447 GTYARAVARLAGTL
+447 RTYARAVGRLAGTL
-461 AGVALATGMVRA
+461 AGVALATGLVRA
-473 MGPDA
+473 LGPDA
-478 QMFGALAVVSAALS
+478 QAFGALAVISAGLS
-492 YTLIRTGYAYSQCF
+492 YTLLRTGYAYSQCF

-511 VFLLGMGGQ
+511 VFLLGMGGR
-520 AWEQTVPERVVLTLI
+520 AWEQTVPERVVLTLL
-535 GGVLAML
+535 GGALAML
-542 AYVVFPAWQTPRL
+542 AYVVFPAWETPRL
-555 PGRLADWLAANGRY
+555 PGRLADWLAADGRY
-569 AAAVLRSYAEP
+569 AAAVLRSYSEP
-580 TREHRADMR
+580 TRERRADLR
-589 RALLASREARAA
+589 RALLASRKARAA
-601 WEEAYDQAR
+601 WQEAYDRAR
-610 QEPVRPRGLT
+610 HEPVGPRGLT
-620 SREAEE
+620 SREAQE
-626 AEEALKGFDRAAMVM
+626 AQEALEGLDRAAMLV
-641 ESHVPRGD
+641 ESHLPRAG
-649 SRFGPEAERL
+649 SRPAPEAERL

-671 VDVRE
+671 DDVRE
-676 HRDPHWGRVEEALHA
+676 HKNPDRGRRVEETLHT
-691 WEGAAGDQSPVLRRG
+691 WQGTAGERNPVLRRG
-706 AELQKRALE
+706 AELQRRALR
-715 DLATAVSRTPLERD
+715 DLAAAVSRTPLERD
-729 VGSARE
+729 VSSARE
-735 EQRVRA
+735 ERRARA
-741 AVAAESDGSGP
+741 AGSEDDGPGP
-752 AHRSG
+752 AHRGE

>member
-1 MRHRRLPLAGGP
+1 M
-13 GIARPAADAT
+13 
-23 RQGIPARLTP
+23 
-33 VRWLRTFGEVV
+33 RWLRAFGEVV

-66 VAIVVGS
+66 VAIVLGS
-73 ALWLASPAYAASA
+73 VLWLGSPAYAASA

-105 KVIALG
+105 KVIALC
-111 AGAGLA
+111 AGAGLS

-130 ATFLPLLA
+130 VTFLPLLA
-138 VWAFAAGMAW
+138 VWAFVSGMAW
-148 ALGSTAGIVAAT
+148 AVGPTAGIVAAT
-160 TVGSMLVTITLPT
+160 TVGSMLVTVTLPT
-173 SVGRALEHAGVIA
+173 NVGQALDHAGVIA
-186 LGGVAQAVLILLF
+186 LGGGVQAALILLF
-199 PIRRWGA
+199 PIRRWAA

-212 DALAALA
+212 DALAAVA

-230 APFEP
+230 APFDP
-235 EPLMTAR
+235 EPLMMAR

-256 PVLHGPRG
+256 SALHGPRG
-264 LAEHILPVVAA
+264 LAERVRPVVAA

-305 AAARTVR
+305 AVSRSIR
-312 DGTPAEV
+312 RGTPAEV
-319 PAGAADVLHIDGE
+319 PPGSAEVLHVDEE
-332 HEVLEGP
+332 HEVLQGP
-339 ARQAAE
+339 ARRASE

-351 GEALEIAGSGGAHD
+351 GEALEIAESCGARREAPTPPD
-365 KAPAPHTPASIQ
+365 FAKAQ

-382 TMFRLLPVVVR
+382 TLFRLVPIVLR
-393 AVHPELR
+393 AVRRELR

-423 SRLPLNHGYWAPI
+423 ARLPLSHGYWAPI

-447 GTYARAVARLAGTL
+447 RTYARAVARFVGTL
-461 AGVALATGMVRA
+461 VGVALATATVRA
-473 MGPDA
+473 LGPDA
-478 QMFGALAVVSAALS
+478 HMFGALTVVSAGLS

-520 AWEQTVPERVVLTLI
+520 AWDQTVPERVVLTLL
-535 GGVLAML
+535 GGALAML
-542 AYVVFPAWQTPRL
+542 AYVLFPAWETPQL
-555 PGRLADWLAANGRY
+555 PGRLADWLAADGRY

-580 TREHRADMR
+580 TRDHRTDMR
-589 RALLASREARAA
+589 SALLASREARAA
-601 WEEAYDQAR
+601 WQGAYEQAKH
-610 QEPVRPRGLT
+610 EPVRPRGLT

-626 AEEALKGFDRAAMVM
+626 AQEALQGFGRAAMLM
-641 ESHVPRGD
+641 ESHVPKD
-649 SRFGPEAERL
+649 ASRFAPEAERL
-659 AEALEADTAQAA
+659 AEALEADTAKAA
-671 VDVRE
+671 ENMRE
-676 HRDPHWGRVEEALHA
+676 HRDPNWRRVEEALHA
-691 WEGAAGDQSPVLRRG
+691 WENAADHERSPMRRG
-706 AELQKRALE
+706 AELQKRALD
-715 DLATAVSRTPLERD
+715 DLTTAVSRTPLERD

-735 EQRVRA
+735 EQRVRG
-741 AVAAESDGSGP
+741 AVAAKD
-752 AHRSG
+752 A

>member
-1 MRHRRLPLAGGP
+1 M
-13 GIARPAADAT
+13 T
-23 RQGIPARLTP
+23 WRQAL
-33 VRWLRTFGEVV
+33 GEVV
-44 RSGLTI
+44 RSGLKI

-57 LLALRTAAG
+57 LLALRAAAG
-66 VAIVVGS
+66 LAIVVGA

-94 GATFQRTWRPR
+94 GATFQRSWRPR
-105 KVIALG
+105 KVVALG
-111 AGAGLA
+111 TGAALA

-130 ATFLPLLA
+130 MTFLPLLA

-148 ALGSTAGIVAAT
+148 AVGSTAGIVAAT

-173 SVGRALEHAGVIA
+173 SAGRALEHAGIIA
-186 LGGVAQAVLILLF
+186 LGGVVQAALILLF

-212 DALAALA
+212 DALAAVA

-230 APFEP
+230 APFDP

-256 PVLHGPRG
+256 PALHGPRG
-264 LAEHILPVVAA
+264 LAERIRPVLAA
-275 LADPDVGAPAEGP
+275 LADPAVGAPAEGP

-305 AAARTVR
+305 AAARSIR
-312 DGTPAEV
+312 HGTPAEV
-319 PAGAADVLHIDGE
+319 RPGTMDVLRVDEE

-351 GEALEIAGSGGAHD
+351 GEALEIAGSGCPPGGTPTPRG
-365 KAPAPHTPASIQ
+365 PADAE
-377 FLVRP
+377 FLRRP
-382 TMFRLLPVVVR
+382 TMLRLVPVVVR
-393 AVHPELR
+393 AVRRELR
-400 RDSPVFRHAVRL
+400 PDSPVFRHAVRL
-412 AAVATLGYLIA
+412 AAVATLGYLLA
-423 SRLPLNHGYWAPI
+423 ARLPLGHGYWAPL

-447 GTYARAVARLAGTL
+447 RTYARAVARLVGTV
-461 AGVALATGMVRA
+461 AGVALATGVVRA
-473 MGPDA
+473 LDPDPYVS
-478 QMFGALAVVSAALS
+478 GALTVVAAGLS
-492 YTLIRTGYAYSQCF
+492 YTLNRTGYAYTQCF

-520 AWEQTVPERVVLTLI
+520 AWEQTVPERVVLTLL

-542 AYVVFPAWQTPRL
+542 AYVLFPAWETPRL
-555 PGRLADWLAANGRY
+555 QGRLADWLAANGRY
-569 AAAVLRSYAEP
+569 AAAVLRDYAEP
-580 TREHRADMR
+580 SRERHADMR
-589 RALLASREARAA
+589 RALLGSREAHAA
-601 WEEAYDQAR
+601 WQETYDRAR
-610 QEPVRPRGLT
+610 REPVRPRGLT

-626 AEEALKGFDRAAMVM
+626 AQDALKGFGRAAMLM
-641 ESHVPRGD
+641 ESHVPRADG
-649 SRFGPEAERL
+649 RLVPEAERF
-659 AEALEADTAQAA
+659 AEALETDTAKAA
-671 VDVRE
+671 AALRE
-676 HRDPHWGRVEEALHA
+676 HRNPDWGRVREALHA
-691 WEGAAGDQSPVLRRG
+691 WQDAAAGDGIPVVRRE
-706 AELQKRALE
+706 AELQKRALD

-735 EQRVRA
+735 DRRVRA
-741 AVAAESDGSGP
+741 TLAAAGSGAQR
-752 AHRSG
+752 AHPGG

>member
-1 MRHRRLPLAGGP
+1 M
-13 GIARPAADAT
+13 T
-23 RQGIPARLTP
+23 
-33 VRWLRTFGEVV
+33 WLRAFGEVV
-44 RSGLTI
+44 RSGLKI

-57 LLALRTAAG
+57 LLALRAAAG
-66 VAIVVGS
+66 VAIVVGPT
-73 ALWLASPAYAASA
+73 LWLVSPAYAASA

-94 GATFQRTWRPR
+94 GATFQRSWRPR

-130 ATFLPLLA
+130 VTFLPLLA

-148 ALGSTAGIVAAT
+148 AVGSTAGIVAAT

-186 LGGVAQAVLILLF
+186 LGGVTQAVLILLF

-212 DALAALA
+212 DALAAVA

-230 APFEP
+230 APFDP

-264 LAEHILPVVAA
+264 LAERIRPVVAA

-305 AAARTVR
+305 AAARSIR
-312 DGTPAEV
+312 RGTPVEV
-319 PAGAADVLHIDGE
+319 RPGTMDVVRIDEE

-351 GEALEIAGSGGAHD
+351 GEALEIACCGARGRTPTPPG
-365 KAPAPHTPASIQ
+365 PAGAQ

-382 TMFRLLPVVVR
+382 TMFRLLPVVVG
-393 AVHPELR
+393 AVRRELR
-400 RDSPVFRHAVRL
+400 LDSPVFRHAVRL

-423 SRLPLNHGYWAPI
+423 ARLPLGHGYWAPI

-447 GTYARAVARLAGTL
+447 RTYARAVARLAGTL

-473 MGPDA
+473 LGPDA
-478 QMFGALAVVSAALS
+478 HVSGALAVVSAGLS
-492 YTLIRTGYAYSQCF
+492 YTLNRTGYAYSQCF

-520 AWEQTVPERVVLTLI
+520 AWEQTVPERVVLTLL

-542 AYVVFPAWQTPRL
+542 AYVVFPAWETPRL
-555 PGRLADWLAANGRY
+555 PSRLADWLAANGRY
-569 AAAVLRSYAEP
+569 AAAVLRNYAEP
-580 TREHRADMR
+580 SREHHADMR
-589 RALLASREARAA
+589 RALLESREARAA
-601 WEEAYDQAR
+601 WQEAYDRAR

-620 SREAEE
+620 SREARE
-626 AEEALKGFDRAAMVM
+626 AQEALKGFGRAAMLM
-641 ESHVPRGD
+641 ESHVPRAD
-649 SRFGPEAERL
+649 SRVVPEAERF
-659 AEALEADTAQAA
+659 AEALETDTAKAA
-671 VDVRE
+671 VAVRE
-676 HRDPHWGRVEEALHA
+676 HRNPDWGRVEEALHA
-691 WEGAAGDQSPVLRRG
+691 WEEAAGNGSPVVRRE

-741 AVAAESDGSGP
+741 TLAAEGNGSGP
-752 AHRSG
+752 AHRGG